1 MILSPL
7 LPLAVVLFSAIP
19 SLNLLLQYAPIGSPL
34 LSQQIGP
41 KQSFEGRIRPFNQ
54 NPLSQEPDSNPEL
67 AKVLNR
73 LKQFDIEEQ
82 NAMLQSALE
91 TMLAQSFPL
100 FESLANAREILQKK
114 PAKILT
120 EFAPK
125 HFNPAEFAP
134 ALKLH
139 SRVYKPNSSRWKSL
153 AKKYSNPL
161 CPPIDVKKWHWS
173 FGEQALIAPKP
184 AMIAENMVKQM
195 WLGTW
200 PEYDLLA
207 AQLTAYFDHD
217 DGQHAIA
224 NYFEHSYRDR
234 DGRIYD
240 GLTLEQMWSSGI
252 TFGISDVE
260 TVAYLRLIL
269 DDQKVQSPI
278 NKSMHN
284 GLYALI
290 KDGFTEFREY
300 KQLRLA
306 ISARFLNPN
315 GKVPLILE
323 GANQR
328 FDLAWVLCDYQLPAM
343 RDLLIR
349 NPTRKKFFAAVAKL
363 EESKKADAELIR
375 QRLEQFHAFPQ
386 AIASAAQLGLKREGL
401 LGLRGR

>member
-7 LPLAVVLFSAIP
+7 LPLAFVLFSAIP
-19 SLNLLLQYAPIGSPL
+19 GPYWLPPQAPVGSELSNTSIGLKMP
-34 LSQQIGP
+34 I
-41 KQSFEGRIRPFNQ
+41 KAFIRPFS
-54 NPLSQEPDSNPEL
+54 LSTSNQEPDSNPEL
-67 AKVLNR
+67 TKVLSR

-82 NAMLQSALE
+82 NAMLQSAME

-100 FESLANAREILQKK
+100 FESLADAREILQKK

-125 HFNPAEFAP
+125 HFKPAEFAP
-134 ALKLH
+134 ALKLR
-139 SRVYKPNSSRWKSL
+139 SRVYKPKSSRWKSL

-161 CPPIDVKKWHWS
+161 CPPIDVEKWNWS
-173 FGEQALIAPKP
+173 FGEQALIAPNPAIKP
-184 AMIAENMVKQM
+184 ENMVKQM
-195 WLGTW
+195 WAGTW
-200 PEYDLLA
+200 PQYDLLT
-207 AQLTAYFDHD
+207 AQLAAYFDHD
-217 DGQHAIA
+217 DNQHAIA

-260 TVAYLRLIL
+260 TIAYLRLIL
-269 DDQKVQSPI
+269 DDQKLQSPI
-278 NKSMHN
+278 SKSMHN

-306 ISARFLNPN
+306 IAARFLNPN
-315 GKVPLILE
+315 GQVPLILE
-323 GANQR
+323 GANQQ
-328 FDLAWVLCDYQLPAM
+328 FDLAWALCDFQLPAM

-349 NPTRKKFFAAVAKL
+349 NPTRKKFFAAVAKMQ
-363 EESKKADAELIR
+363 ESKKDDVELIR
-375 QRLEQFHAFPQ
+375 QRLEQFQAFPQ